1 MKNQSSNQILLQI
14 LVIFICLSISVF
26 VHGQK
31 STNFTFPSNHWEKLE
46 QPDSQGWDIEKLF
59 ELQQFVNYETNLTG
73 LMIIYNGKILFEFG
87 DTKEVSDL
95 ASCRKSVLSIMYGK
109 YIENGIIDLDKTI
122 GELGVDDIVKLSD
135 LEKSATIKD
144 LMTSRSG
151 VYHLSTNTG
160 RNSITPERN
169 SKKPGTYFIYNN
181 WDFNVAGYIFE
192 QQINMNIYDAL
203 EKELAK
209 PLQFEDWDKNK
220 QVRDVFGDHWESK
233 YPPYH
238 MWLSTRDMARIGYLM
253 LRNGEWNG
261 EQLVSEDWIS
271 KSTSLVTPVKDV
283 KISEPRIAKWD
294 WWKWGYGYMWRV
306 WDKNEN
312 IRKELEGAYSATGAW
327 GQYITIIPSLNIV
340 VAAKTKSEYRRGTN
354 KETYL
359 KLIDK
364 LLDSH
369 YDFVVKQNE
378 IKNNIKI
385 VSGKVIDVRM
395 NQNSADFFKYKFE
408 YKGKEYYGW
417 SCTNKNNVGG
427 KTFLI
432 SIDSLNPNQSIID
445 LDYQV
450 GKLTDSRDSKTYRT
464 IHIGEQEWLAE
475 NFAYMPYVCKLDSNQ
490 CGVWVYGYDGT
501 NAEKAKSTIEYQKYG
516 CLYSWEQAKKLCPE
530 GWHLPTDEDWRVLE
544 EYIGISELNNDS
556 MLNHI
561 SWRGENQADQ
571 LKKGG
576 QTGFDI
582 LFAGWRAGT
591 GKFNNIGIHANFWV
605 DTETSDYGAI
615 ERLFN
620 SDSGKAG
627 KYWGNKNCG
636 FSVRYIKD
644 KE

>member
-1 MKNQSSNQILLQI
+1 MNKNILLI
-14 LVIFICLSISVF
+14 LFFFIPFGGIIAQNSKQSDFIFPTQS
-26 VHGQK
+26 
-31 STNFTFPSNHWEKLE
+31 WEKLE
-46 QPDSQGWDIEKLF
+46 QPDTLGWDIEKLF

-73 LMIIYNGKILFEFG
+73 LMIIYNGKVLFEFG

-109 YIENGIIDLDKTI
+109 YVENGIIDLHKTI
-122 GELGVDDIVKLSD
+122 GELGIDDVVKLSET
-135 LEKSATIKD
+135 EKTATIKD

-151 VYHLSTNTG
+151 VYHLSTNTD
-160 RNSITPERN
+160 RNSITPTRN
-169 SKKPGTYFIYNN
+169 SKQPGTYFIYNN

-192 QQINMNIYDAL
+192 QQMKMDIYDAL

-220 QVRDVFGDHWESK
+220 QEREVFGDHWESK

-261 EQLVSEDWIS
+261 EQLVPKEWIR
-271 KSTSLVTPVKDV
+271 KTTSLITPVKEV
-283 KISEPRIAKWD
+283 KISEPRVANWD

-306 WDKNEN
+306 WDPNEE
-312 IRKELEGAYSATGAW
+312 IRDELKGAYSATGAW
-327 GQYITIIPSLNIV
+327 GQYITIIPSLNLV

-359 KLIDK
+359 TLIDK
-364 LLDSH
+364 LVDSH
-369 YDFVVKQNE
+369 FDFVAKQNE
-378 IKNNIKI
+378 IKNNLKI
-385 VSGKVIDVRM
+385 VSGKIIDVRM

-408 YKGKEYYGW
+408 YKDKEYFGW
-417 SCTNKNNVGG
+417 SCTNKDNVGG
-427 KTFLI
+427 KSFLV
-432 SIDSLNPNQSIID
+432 SFDSLNPNHNNID

-450 GKLTDSRDSKTYRT
+450 GKFMDNRDSKTYRT
-464 IHIGEQEWLAE
+464 IEIGKQKWLAE
-475 NFAYMPYVCKLDSNQ
+475 NFAYIPFVCELDSNK
-490 CGVWVYGYDGT
+490 CGVWVYGYNGT
-501 NAEKAKSTIEYQKYG
+501 NVEYAKSTIEYQKYG
-516 CLYSWEQAKKLCPE
+516 CLYSWEQAKQLCPE
-530 GWHLPTDEDWRVLE
+530 GWHLPTDEDWSELE
-544 EYIGISELNNDS
+544 KFIGISGLINDTL
-556 MLNHI
+556 LNHI
-561 SWRGENQADQ
+561 TWRGENQADL

-582 LFAGWRAGT
+582 LFAGWRGGT
-591 GKFNNIGIHANFWV
+591 GKFNNVEIHANFWV
-605 DTETSDYGAI
+605 DTETSEYGAM

-620 SDSGKAG
+620 SNSGKIG
-627 KYWGNKNCG
+627 KYWGNKDCG